1 MAYEVS
7 TGTRFAI
14 STGFGAPVPVT
25 AITNAAPPVIS
36 AAGHSLAAKD
46 PFLLKTGWE
55 DLNDSILRVG
65 SATAGAITLEDEDTT
80 DLIQFPNGSSAGSV
94 QAITGWT
101 ELQQVSE
108 ISPTGG
114 EQQYAEFAPLSQ
126 KYGIKIPTIRSA
138 MSWELTFG
146 WDPTLPGYKAAV
158 QASRANRLVAIRMA
172 LPNGGSVSYAYGYI
186 SVQETPVV
194 GSNAV
199 TTGKLT
205 LSMLRPIKTY
215 K

>member
-14 STGFGAPVPVT
+14 STGFGAAIPVT
-25 AITNAAPPVIS
+25 AISNAAPPVIS
-36 AAGHSLAAKD
+36 AAAHGLNAKD

-65 SATAGAITLEDEDTT
+65 AAAAGTITLEDEDTS

-114 EQQYAEFAPLSQ
+114 EQQYAEFNPLSQ
-126 KYGIKIPTIRSA
+126 KYGVKIPTIRSA

-146 WDPTLPGYKAAV
+146 WDPSLPGYKAAV
-158 QASRANRLVAIRMA
+158 NASRANRLVAIRMA

-199 TTGKLT
+199 TTGKMT